1 MKVRNGCRGCGRD
14 FASVDAFDRHR
25 VGSHLFTYSEGLAF
39 DVPREDGRRCLDA
52 DEMLE
57 RGMELDANG
66 RWRIV
71 ASEAGL
77 AFFEQMRGVA
87 A

>member
-25 VGSHLFTYSEGLAF
+25 LGSHRFTYSVGLSF

-57 RGMELDANG
+57 RGMEVDPQG

-71 ASEAGL
+71 LSEAG
-77 AFFEQMRGVA
+77 AAWFEQLSKA
-87 A
+87 AA